1 LLAKDVPALKGR
13 KITNKNGRNIGI
25 TRLNEA
31 LVPIEKAME
40 TTRHCIIDAYEKY
53 NQKKKYISK
62 HATQRVLSGEIRDG
76 HPLLYSDAY
85 KEELER
91 RNMKVVF
98 VASYLLS
105 LL

>member
-1 LLAKDVPALKGR
+1 MHGLKG
-13 KITNKNGRNIGI
+13 KNITNKIGWGTGI

-40 TTRHCIIDAYEKY
+40 TTGHHNIDAYEKY
-53 NQKKKYISK
+53 NKKKKYISER
-62 HATQRVLSGEIRDG
+62 ATQRVLFGEIKDG
-76 HPLLYSDAY
+76 CPLLYFDAY

-91 RNMKVVF
+91 RDMKVGF